1 MDSCSWG
8 FQLFG
13 KLLAAFSR
21 AAVMLIANTGSLI
34 LPPPLFSIYD
44 WQPLL
49 TFLFISPK
57 IYLQNSHLIA
67 VWGTYLTRSKYRGIS
82 MVVVSH
88 VFSYFS
94 DTCLSN
100 TNLPQPELNVP
111 ASHLF
116 TYSQKISEELHL
128 AVKSKQNLDLSS
140 SLLFHG
146 VRSGESELGCTIH

>member
-1 MDSCSWG
+1 
-8 FQLFG
+8 
-13 KLLAAFSR
+13 
-21 AAVMLIANTGSLI
+21 
-34 LPPPLFSIYD
+34 
-44 WQPLL
+44 
-49 TFLFISPK
+49 
-57 IYLQNSHLIA
+57 
-67 VWGTYLTRSKYRGIS
+67 